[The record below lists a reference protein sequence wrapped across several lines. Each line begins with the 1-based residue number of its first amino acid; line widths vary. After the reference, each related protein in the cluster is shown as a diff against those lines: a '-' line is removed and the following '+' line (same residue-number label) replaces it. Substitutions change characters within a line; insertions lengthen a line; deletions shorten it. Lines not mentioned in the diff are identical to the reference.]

1 MPVVESLPQLFQITG
16 TDVQGQRP
24 APADTRRGSPD
35 GLEELPPPD
44 RIPSGRLHTAKKL
57 LRRQGCGLRQQGL
70 VRNGLHHRFAAV
82 QPAPI
87 LHQRIERIAVHAA
100 MRTMEAQHGTVG
112 QPCKPHAQRR
122 LPSPFET
129 RQVEMCPETFR
140 SIRHEHCLLQPATRC
155 FIHRKRYTRIVAR
168 HSLPSHYPAAQVRII
183 SEQPGERLF
192 HGCGIEP
199 SVKKPHSLYHHIQA
213 CPVQHRKPPFA
224 TRLCPGSPYH
234 LRLHTSNPISPQD
247 KQLPATMLS
256 VRILFRHRPDR
267 AGATAYGQNRINA
280 PAYRPVVTTR
290 RPTTPPASG
299 TEKSAPAPARHSR
312 QNMA

>member
-1 MPVVESLPQLFQITG
+1 MQPCAPWRLSTVPSASRVSLTLNGACLPRLKPDRSKCAPKRFGASGMSTACSSLQRGASSTAKVHPNCRTPQPPLSLPCRTG
-16 TDVQGQRP
+16 
-24 APADTRRGSPD
+24 ADNIRAA
-35 GLEELPPPD
+35 
-44 RIPSGRLHTAKKL
+44 GRTTLSW
-57 LRRQGCGLRQQGL
+57 LR
-70 VRNGLHHRFAAV
+70 HRA
-82 QPAPI
+82 
-87 LHQRIERIAVHAA
+87 
-100 MRTMEAQHGTVG
+100 
-112 QPCKPHAQRR
+112 
-122 LPSPFET
+122 
-129 RQVEMCPETFR
+129 FR
-140 SIRHEHCLLQPATRC
+140 E
-155 FIHRKRYTRIVAR
+155 
-168 HSLPSHYPAAQVRII
+168 
-183 SEQPGERLF
+183 
-192 HGCGIEP
+192 
-199 SVKKPHSLYHHIQA
+199 KPHSLYHHIQA

>member
-1 MPVVESLPQLFQITG
+1 
-16 TDVQGQRP
+16 
-24 APADTRRGSPD
+24 
-35 GLEELPPPD
+35 
-44 RIPSGRLHTAKKL
+44 
-57 LRRQGCGLRQQGL
+57 
-70 VRNGLHHRFAAV
+70 
-82 QPAPI
+82 
-87 LHQRIERIAVHAA
+87 